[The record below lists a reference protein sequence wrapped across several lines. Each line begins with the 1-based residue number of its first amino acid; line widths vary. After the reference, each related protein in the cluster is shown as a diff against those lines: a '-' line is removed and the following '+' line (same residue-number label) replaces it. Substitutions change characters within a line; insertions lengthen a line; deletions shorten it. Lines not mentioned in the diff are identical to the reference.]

1 MWMEKVIFF
10 LSSFYVH
17 IHYFAH
23 TKTAVAMSFYKALH
37 FCSALKHPAATTVF
51 ADVCRLKMITKNVT
65 TYSIAAVVQFK
76 ALGQQTM
83 KKPLKTYID
92 NYF

>member
-1 MWMEKVIFF
+1 
-10 LSSFYVH
+10 
-17 IHYFAH
+17 
-23 TKTAVAMSFYKALH
+23 
-37 FCSALKHPAATTVF
+37 
-51 ADVCRLKMITKNVT
+51 MITKNVT